1 VRRPF
6 ALVSAGLAALGV
18 YGALASR
25 RRRPMQAPVSTPPGP
40 DPRAEELRRKLAESR
55 AIVEERDEF
64 EAAETPVDKAE
75 PAPGLDERRR
85 RVHERAR
92 GTARKMRETGSE

>member
-6 ALVSAGLAALGV
+6 ALVSAGLAALGL
-18 YGALASR
+18 YRALASR
-25 RRRPMQAPVSTPPGP
+25 RQRPLPAPAQPPP

-55 AIVEERDEF
+55 SIVEEREEF
-64 EAAETPVDKAE
+64 EAAETPVDRVEA
-75 PAPGLDERRR
+75 APELDERRR